1 MHLVLGGGRRVTWHL
16 QREHAIVVAIALARC
31 TTLHGPIEYLDC
43 GVKTPTPKLNMG
55 LLNVPTEILE
65 EVVVLVIQAVGLDE
79 AMKLRLICRK
89 AKPAGLGIPT

>member
-1 MHLVLGGGRRVTWHL
+1 
-16 QREHAIVVAIALARC
+16 
-31 TTLHGPIEYLDC
+31 
-43 GVKTPTPKLNMG
+43 MG